1 MLKSI
6 TCAFVALI
14 FSATA
19 MAQEGPRVLLL
30 TKSAGFQHGAVK
42 NDKDG
47 NNHVSNIMQKL
58 CDENGATLV
67 STKDARLINELT
79 LERFDLVIFYTT
91 GDLTISGGSD
101 GSPGMSDTGVAEL
114 TKWIENGGGF
124 IGFHC
129 ATDTFHTNDEKV
141 SPYTKLIGAQFKTHG
156 KQFKGSIKVVDPT
169 HPTMAET
176 PQPWVVNDEYY
187 VFNNLN
193 KKNIHVLAMLE
204 TGEEGKKQDKY
215 AIPSYP
221 IIWCSQE
228 GKGRVYYTVQGHRE
242 DVWTNP
248 DFQNNILLAAYW
260 ALGNGPAQAK
270 PNYKKVVK

>member
-19 MAQEGPRVLLL
+19 TAQEGPRVLLL
-30 TKSAGFQHGAVK
+30 TKSSGFQHGVVK
-42 NDKDG
+42 KS
-47 NNHVSNIMQKL
+47 NNHVKNPVTTIMQKL

-91 GDLTISGGSD
+91 GDLTISGGTD

-129 ATDTFHTNDEKV
+129 ATDTFHTNDEKI
-141 SPYTKLIGAQFKTHG
+141 SPYTALFWSARLLILRKKSPLHVYLGR
-156 KQFKGSIKVVDPT
+156 IKV
-169 HPTMAET
+169 
-176 PQPWVVNDEYY
+176 
-187 VFNNLN
+187 
-193 KKNIHVLAMLE
+193 
-204 TGEEGKKQDKY
+204 
-215 AIPSYP
+215 
-221 IIWCSQE
+221 
-228 GKGRVYYTVQGHRE
+228 
-242 DVWTNP
+242 
-248 DFQNNILLAAYW
+248 
-260 ALGNGPAQAK
+260 
-270 PNYKKVVK
+270 